1 MRHRKLTGKM
11 TGRSIVKVKG
21 EIPDYVTYQAEAI
34 SAGVTKEYHFS
45 YEGRPLSQKND
56 LVVRFKS
63 PGRYK
68 GGLPF
73 IGHTPDLLKSRNEI
87 STQIYSQFLKQGG
100 KLPIDWL
107 FELDIKFYLGEKW
120 ETDLDNLPAIILDAM
135 QGFKLK
141 NDNTKGFTVCQVIKN
156 DKLLRKMT
164 AEKFF
169 PYDPRYTGVM
179 RTEIILR
186 PYVL

>member
-1 MRHRKLTGKM
+1 MVVERQVVKRKDG
-11 TGRSIVKVKG
+11 V
-21 EIPDYVTYQAEAI
+21 PDYITHQTEAI
-34 SAGVTKEYHFS
+34 NAGVTKEYRFS

-56 LVVRFKS
+56 LVVRFRS

-68 GGLPF
+68 GGTPF
-73 IGHTPDLLKSRNEI
+73 IGHTESLLKSRNEI

-141 NDNTKGFTVCQVIKN
+141 NGKTGFIVCQVIKN

-164 AEKFF
+164 AEKFY

-179 RTEIILR
+179 RTEITLR